1 MCELQTNFKQILK
14 LFNPRTQPIQSTV
27 TFLQD
32 PYYLEF
38 LGQCSDTEITP
49 DIDLFGYETTIKEN
63 QYFAEHVENLSQQL
77 WKIGCTGQGDEWFL
91 DRNSFDILFYDH
103 DLGMDLDENLKRD
116 QFQSMQIN
124 FFQFLQFALLLQ
136 ALEQHLDKNPL
147 FKVELEQFQDTVNRI
162 HPELFYVIHLI
173 IDKL

>member
-1 MCELQTNFKQILK
+1 MFELHTNFKQILK
-14 LFNPRTQPIQSTV
+14 LFNPRTQLIHSTV

-77 WKIGCTGQGDEWFL
+77 WKIGRTGQGDEWFL
-91 DRNSFDILFYDH
+91 DRI
-103 DLGMDLDENLKRD
+103 
-116 QFQSMQIN
+116 
-124 FFQFLQFALLLQ
+124 
-136 ALEQHLDKNPL
+136 
-147 FKVELEQFQDTVNRI
+147 
-162 HPELFYVIHLI
+162 
-173 IDKL
+173 

>member
-1 MCELQTNFKQILK
+1 MFELHTNFKQILK

-27 TFLQD
+27 PFLQD

-63 QYFAEHVENLSQQL
+63 QYFVEHVENLSQQL
-77 WKIGCTGQGDEWFL
+77 WKIGRTGQGDEWFL

-147 FKVELEQFQDTVNRI
+147 SKVELEQFQDTVNRI
-162 HPELFYVIHLI
+162 HPELFSRYPFDYL
-173 IDKL
+173 

>member
-1 MCELQTNFKQILK
+1 MFELHTNFKQILN
-14 LFNPRTQPIQSTV
+14 LFNLRTQPIQSIV
-27 TFLQD
+27 PFLQV

-77 WKIGCTGQGDEWFL
+77 WKIGRTGQGDEWFL

-136 ALEQHLDKNPL
+136 ALEQHSDKNPL
-147 FKVELEQFQDTVNRI
+147 SKVELEQFQDTVNRI
-162 HPELFYVIHLI
+162 HPELFSRYPFDYL
-173 IDKL
+173 